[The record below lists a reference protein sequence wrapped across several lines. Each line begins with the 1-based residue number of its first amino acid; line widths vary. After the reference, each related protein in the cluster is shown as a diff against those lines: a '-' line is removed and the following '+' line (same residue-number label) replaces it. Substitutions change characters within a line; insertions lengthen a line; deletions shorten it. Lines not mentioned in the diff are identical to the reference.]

1 VPGTP
6 SALCYARAD
15 EIHTRVK
22 ALAEADRVPVLVA
35 VVRDLLDGAPD
46 CCEELDRAWR
56 DLVAA
61 RQQQDERVE
70 AMAAEVLR

>member
-1 VPGTP
+1 
-6 SALCYARAD
+6 
-15 EIHTRVK
+15 
-22 ALAEADRVPVLVA
+22 
-35 VVRDLLDGAPD
+35 VRDLLDGAPD